1 MISLRQIIKEVVKE
15 ELPFENMDS
24 AEKKAVEKIYEADSA
39 VQWRYGNTVQGK
51 RKKLSFPMKK
61 KEFVKIILVQL
72 AREEGLSHK
81 IWEDKDGSLTLNEVH
96 EFIQY
101 FIDYLSQKGY
111 SEADIIGVAQS
122 LDMMF
127 QLSAREKL
135 EYCHRMIDCYAENL
149 TPYIYTQ
156 QVLGLENL
164 AKKLAVESVCSTVN
178 AAIHC
183 GELAEVLKMGMELG
197 DTDDVGDLYGDDED
211 PIRDEYMER
220 DKQVLLYMK
229 KHPEIRKIVEKQIG
243 KPITSIWKDAKV

>member
-1 MISLRQIIKEVVKE
+1 M
-15 ELPFENMDS
+15 
-24 AEKKAVEKIYEADSA
+24 
-39 VQWRYGNTVQGK
+39 
-51 RKKLSFPMKK
+51 
-61 KEFVKIILVQL
+61 
-72 AREEGLSHK
+72 
-81 IWEDKDGSLTLNEVH
+81 
-96 EFIQY
+96 
-101 FIDYLSQKGY
+101 SQKGY

-156 QVLGLENL
+156 QVLGLDNL

-211 PIRDEYMER
+211 PVCDEYMER

-229 KHPEIRKIVEKQIG
+229 KHPEIRKIVEEQIG
-243 KPITSIWKDAKV
+243 KPITSIWKDAEA

>member
-1 MISLRQIIKEVVKE
+1 MITLRQIIKEVVKE

-24 AEKKAVEKIYEADSA
+24 AEKRL
-39 VQWRYGNTVQGK
+39 WRK
-51 RKKLSFPMKK
+51 FKKLIQRCGGDMETLFKGKGKIEFPDEE

-81 IWEDKDGSLTLNEVH
+81 IWEDKDGNLSLKEAH
-96 EFIQY
+96 DFIQY

-111 SEADIIGVAQS
+111 GEADIMGVAQS

-156 QVLGLENL
+156 QVIGLDKL
-164 AKKLAVESVCSTVN
+164 AKKLAAESVFSTVN
-178 AAIHC
+178 AAMHC
-183 GELAEVLKMGMELG
+183 
-197 DTDDVGDLYGDDED
+197 
-211 PIRDEYMER
+211 
-220 DKQVLLYMK
+220 LLYLSFLCNYQSK
-229 KHPEIRKIVEKQIG
+229 QLKAYKIRWEEKTHHSRTRKNNKNTPQQMWG
-243 KPITSIWKDAKV
+243 KG

>member
-24 AEKKAVEKIYEADSA
+24 AEKKLWRNFTKLIQRCGGDMEILFRGKGKVE
-39 VQWRYGNTVQGK
+39 
-51 RKKLSFPMKK
+51 FPNEE

>member
-1 MISLRQIIKEVVKE
+1 MEFRKNWQLISFCREDVQL
-15 ELPFENMDS
+15 
-24 AEKKAVEKIYEADSA
+24 KIYEVFFNFDFLGDLS
-39 VQWRYGNTVQGK
+39 WGEYITVC
-51 RKKLSFPMKK
+51 
-61 KEFVKIILVQL
+61 ILVQL

-96 EFIQY
+96 DFIQY

-156 QVLGLENL
+156 QVLGLDNL

-211 PIRDEYMER
+211 PVCDEYMER
-220 DKQVLLYMK
+220 DKQVLLYAEGRQGGK
-229 KHPEIRKIVEKQIG
+229 GSASCQGRGRKESSEAGQA
-243 KPITSIWKDAKV
+243 DAGTPAWCSTPFH

>member
-1 MISLRQIIKEVVKE
+1 MISLRQIIKEVVKD
-15 ELPFENMDS
+15 ELSFENMDS
-24 AEKKAVEKIYEADSA
+24 AEKKLRRKFTKLIQQCGGDMEILFRGKGKVE
-39 VQWRYGNTVQGK
+39 
-51 RKKLSFPMKK
+51 FPNEE

-72 AREEGLSHK
+72 ARGEGLSHK
-81 IWEDKDGSLTLNEVH
+81 ILEDKDGSLTLNEVH

-111 SEADIIGVAQS
+111 SRTDINGVAQS
-122 LDMMF
+122 LDMIF

-197 DTDDVGDLYGDDED
+197 DTNDVGDLYGDEGD

-243 KPITSIWKDAKV
+243 EPITSIWKDAKV

>member
-1 MISLRQIIKEVVKE
+1 MSRQIIKEVVKE

-24 AEKKAVEKIYEADSA
+24 AEKKLWRKFTKLIQRCGGDMEILFRGKGKIE
-39 VQWRYGNTVQGK
+39 
-51 RKKLSFPMKK
+51 FPNEE

-183 GELAEVLKMGMELG
+183 GELAEVC
-197 DTDDVGDLYGDDED
+197 
-211 PIRDEYMER
+211 R
-220 DKQVLLYMK
+220 
-229 KHPEIRKIVEKQIG
+229 
-243 KPITSIWKDAKV
+243 

>member
-1 MISLRQIIKEVVKE
+1 MNIQESTRQMIIDELLMIGCVTGQMGVAEFVRKVYPKANNLPTTDYRFGMTTAIDDIRQHMDRNNDWGFE
-15 ELPFENMDS
+15 ELFYSYLDFL
-24 AEKKAVEKIYEADSA
+24 KIDDEDFKY
-39 VQWRYGNTVQGK
+39 
-51 RKKLSFPMKK
+51 F
-61 KEFVKIILVQL
+61 L
-72 AREEGLSHK
+72 AQY
-81 IWEDKDGSLTLNEVH
+81 VH
-96 EFIQY
+96 PSI
-101 FIDYLSQKGY
+101 
-111 SEADIIGVAQS
+111 
-122 LDMMF
+122 

-156 QVLGLENL
+156 QVLGLDNL

-211 PIRDEYMER
+211 PVCDEYMER

-229 KHPEIRKIVEKQIG
+229 KHPEIRKIVEEQIG
-243 KPITSIWKDAKV
+243 KPITSIWKDAEA

>member
-1 MISLRQIIKEVVKE
+1 M
-15 ELPFENMDS
+15 
-24 AEKKAVEKIYEADSA
+24 
-39 VQWRYGNTVQGK
+39 
-51 RKKLSFPMKK
+51 
-61 KEFVKIILVQL
+61 
-72 AREEGLSHK
+72 
-81 IWEDKDGSLTLNEVH
+81 
-96 EFIQY
+96 
-101 FIDYLSQKGY
+101 SQKGY